1 MAVEW
6 LDDRRWLGG
15 EEQGFTGALV
25 RDKEGNQHQI
35 CKSISGF
42 HFREYLLAITILLQ
56 SYVPAHSGDY
66 GNECADILAKLGA
79 VEP

>member
-15 EEQGFTGALV
+15 EEQGFTGACSLV

-42 HFREYLLAITILLQ
+42 HFREYLLAITILL
-56 SYVPAHSGDY
+56 
-66 GNECADILAKLGA
+66 
-79 VEP
+79 